1 MSEEGKLLATLQ
13 RRQKK
18 IFGGPLARIL
28 STRNANKVTQQLK
41 DKSLTSAQKVAKE
54 KSAQDYINKVN
65 TFQSKLD
72 TQVKNIIKSNNDN
85 ERNKKIKKLQ
95 DFVKQSDIFDTLEED
110 DTFYRRE
117 NWLRDYLKNA
127 FEEAGLEEDKLLA
140 TLQRRQKKFTGGAE
154 NLVEDTVLDM
164 VKDKSW
170 FKRATEPEGELYKG
184 KHTLLTT
191 SMEADGKEYLFPTI
205 REVNGKL
212 KKLSNQKAFEEAM
225 KNKDFL
231 VFEGK
236 CPVPPV
242 GLSNVSK

>member
-1 MSEEGKLLATLQ
+1 MEKKSSSNSRRTYRTGGPAVNVPNAPDRPEERVNKNTGVPYDLEAGPTAQPEKNRSGLSEEGKLLATLQ

-117 NWLRDYLKNA
+117 NWLRDYLK
-127 FEEAGLEEDKLLA
+127 
-140 TLQRRQKKFTGGAE
+140 
-154 NLVEDTVLDM
+154 M
-164 VKDKSW
+164 
-170 FKRATEPEGELYKG
+170 
-184 KHTLLTT
+184 H
-191 SMEADGKEYLFPTI
+191 
-205 REVNGKL
+205 L
-212 KKLSNQKAFEEAM
+212 KKL
-225 KNKDFL
+225 D
-231 VFEGK
+231 
-236 CPVPPV
+236 
-242 GLSNVSK
+242 